1 MVQKLSIVIHNFFEY
16 LKFCTPWSGL
26 NVDTDQDNSV
36 VSVCD
41 EEAGTFPEHLVP
53 GHVLNDPTLLRS
65 PGNEPLARLPRT
77 IRVEA
82 L

>member
-1 MVQKLSIVIHNFFEY
+1 M
-16 LKFCTPWSGL
+16 
-26 NVDTDQDNSV
+26 DTDQDNSV